1 MKHSPPRLPCTVP
14 LRGLQ
19 DRVEA
24 MGQGRCHKGGGCL
37 LHGHLRGIFEVSM
50 EKPAPILVAGQ
61 HFAYPDVKG
70 PEGVFPCS

>member
-1 MKHSPPRLPCTVP
+1 M
-14 LRGLQ
+14 RGLFETQ
-19 DRVEA
+19 PASFTLHRA
-24 MGQGRCHKGGGCL
+24 SKRSAGQGRCHKGGGCL